1 MSEPSA
7 QLRQLAIQM
16 LIDAAIASN
25 ASDVVIPP
33 GTYFNSTTTVFNNAT
48 DLTVIADDVLFII
61 TADVRAVSC
70 TNCTNLTIQG
80 LSVNYD
86 PLAFTQGVV
95 ISIDQ
100 VALTMKVQLDQGYP
114 VAAYNSRI
122 IAYDS
127 ETRKPKEGTNVMF
140 TSAVTFDP
148 LLTDVL
154 DVTEI
159 SAGINVGDRV
169 TLSSTP
175 NTTSSIFV
183 TNSAFTIWQNI
194 TLFNVYGV
202 GYIENDG
209 VCGTILDNFNV
220 VPGPKPAGAIVP
232 PLQSSLI
239 DAINFSNVE
248 MGPTVQNCTI
258 KSPGDDCFSIQTP
271 PFFAVLN
278 ASGNSEY
285 IAFRSGVLPLDPG
298 DIIAQFLDQPAII
311 QSLTLVPY
319 GSFPIPPAIQ
329 TQIDNAQPGDPYDI
343 NKNGI
348 FLMVFTTVPAFGV
361 GDFVFAPRYSA
372 DGFVFQNNTLYS
384 QSRGMLMKGSNGI
397 IQNNM
402 FTAHSQAIV
411 VSPEGSTDTQSG
423 SSQNLQIIGNYFL
436 RTGYV
441 EFLPAE
447 AEAGSLCFTATN
459 VISEKAFN
467 NMLIENNTFD
477 SILGLNIQISQ
488 CHSVQVN
495 NNTFLNT
502 FANGVGV
509 NGTELRINQRVVVWI
524 DDSDTVSFSGNVINY
539 MGPSGSVP
547 IVLDPGST
555 SNITGLPGGLVLIT
569 KRNIPIDT
577 TLTYALI
584 NQNSGKALQTVGNG
598 TADGTEIEQETFN
611 LAVLSQ
617 HWQFIAVGFYF
628 NILHVAS
635 GKFLDIAGE
644 SIADNANAVIF
655 TPNGS
660 ISQQWAL
667 AEVANGS
674 TFKIT
679 NVNSGLTLNIQNAST
694 ANGAL
699 VIQSTTAEVLNQN
712 FANPVVP

>member
-1 MSEPSA
+1 MPT
-7 QLRQLAIQM
+7 AIQM

-33 GTYFNSTTTVFNNAT
+33 GTYFNSVPTTFDNAT
-48 DLTVIADDVLFII
+48 DLTVIADDVLFIMI
-61 TADVRAVSC
+61 ADVRAVNYS
-70 TNCTNLTIQG
+70 NATNLTIQG
-80 LSVNYD
+80 LSINYD

-100 VALTMKVQLDQGYP
+100 AALTMKVQLDQGYP
-114 VAAYNSRI
+114 VAAYHSRI

-148 LLTDVL
+148 LLTNVL

-183 TNSAFTIWQNI
+183 TNSAFSIWRNI
-194 TLFNVYGV
+194 TLYNVYGV

-220 VPGPKPAGAIVP
+220 VPGPKPAGALVP

-271 PFFAVLN
+271 AFFAVLN

-285 IAFRSGVLPLDPG
+285 IAFRSTVLPLDPG

-329 TQIDNAQPGDPYDI
+329 TAINNAQPGDPYDI

-361 GDFVFAPRYSA
+361 GDFVFSPRYSA
-372 DGFVFQNNTLYS
+372 NGFVFQNNTLYS

-402 FTAHSQAIV
+402 FTANSQAIV

-423 SSQNLQIIGNYFL
+423 SSQNLQITGNYFL

-441 EFLPAE
+441 EFLPFIDQ
-447 AEAGSLCFTATN
+447 AGSLCFTATN

-467 NMLIENNTFD
+467 NMVIENNTFD
-477 SILGLNIQISQ
+477 SILGLNIQISE
-488 CHSVQVN
+488 CHNVQVN

-502 FANGVGV
+502 FSNGSGT
-509 NGTELRINQRVVVWI
+509 NGTGLFIDQRVVVWVHNS
-524 DDSDTVSFSGNVINY
+524 DSISFEGNVINH
-539 MGPSGSVP
+539 MGPSGSLP
-547 IVLDPGST
+547 IVLAPGT
-555 SNITGLPGGLVLIT
+555 TTNITGLPGGLILLSKTNV
-569 KRNIPIDT
+569 PIDT
-577 TLTYALI
+577 TQTYAII
-584 NQNSGKALQTVGNG
+584 NQNSGKALQTVANG
-598 TADGTEIEQETFN
+598 VANGTEIEQETFN
-611 LAVLSQ
+611 SAILSQ
-617 HWQFIAVGFYF
+617 HWQFIENGFYF

-635 GKFLDIAGE
+635 GKFLDINGE
-644 SIADNANAVIF
+644 STAIGANAVIF
-655 TPNGS
+655 TANGS
-660 ISQQWAL
+660 LSQQWAL
-667 AEVANGS
+667 ADAGNG
-674 TFKIT
+674 FLNIT
-679 NVNSGLTLNIQNAST
+679 NVNSGLNLNMMNSGT
-694 ANGAL
+694 ANGVL
-699 VIQSTTAEVLNQN
+699 VIQSSSGVITSQRFSLT
-712 FANPVVP
+712 VVP